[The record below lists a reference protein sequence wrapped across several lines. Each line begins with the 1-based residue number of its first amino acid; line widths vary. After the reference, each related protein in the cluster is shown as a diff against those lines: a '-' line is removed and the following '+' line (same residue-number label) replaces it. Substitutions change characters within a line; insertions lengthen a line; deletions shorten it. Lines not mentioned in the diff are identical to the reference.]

1 MKLKIAVLSGD
12 GIGPEVCEQAVKV
25 LKAIE
30 KKFKH
35 KFVFTE
41 GLVGGVALNAK
52 GTPLPEETLQLCHDS
67 DAILFGA
74 IGDPKFENSPDAKVR
89 PEEGLLKLRK
99 ELGLYANIRPLKV
112 FQPLVHKSPIK
123 EKVIKNTDF
132 IIFRELTG
140 GIYYGDKETSSDGT
154 AAADTCEYS
163 IEEID
168 RIAHMSFKSS

>member
-1 MKLKIAVLSGD
+1 M
-12 GIGPEVCEQAVKV
+12 
-25 LKAIE
+25 
-30 KKFKH
+30 
-35 KFVFTE
+35 T
-41 GLVGGVALNAK
+41 AK
-52 GTPLPEETLQLCHDS
+52 GVPLPDETLELCLNS

-112 FQPLVHKSPIK
+112 YEPLIHKSPIK

-140 GIYYGDKETSSDGT
+140 GIYYGEKSTSADGQS
-154 AAADTCEYS
+154 ASDTCNYS
-163 IEEID
+163 VEEID
-168 RIAHMSFKSS
+168 RLAHMAFKSARSRRKN